1 MFRGGNGAEQIMADY
16 SEVTEFCEGYKQ
28 FLNKCKTEREVVQ
41 EVKRQAQAAGF
52 QDIEELY
59 KEGKS
64 LHFGDKVYAVKEQKA
79 ISLFVIGRE
88 NFEEGM
94 NLICAHADSPR
105 LDVKPQPFYEKEE
118 MALMKTHYYGG
129 VKKYQWATVPL
140 ALHGVIIKKDGTK
153 IQVALGEKED
163 DPVFYISDLPKHL
176 SGEQM
181 NKSMEEGIIGESLN
195 LVSGL
200 LPPDTQ
206 EIQGAKEH
214 VLSLLRAQYGITE
227 KDFISAELEV
237 VPAMKARDVGFDRSM
252 IAAYGHDDKVCL
264 YAALCAI
271 LKMENPNHT
280 CGAFFVDK
288 EEVGSRGNTG
298 MHSRLMENTVA
309 LLCQMHD
316 EKGSFLL
323 RRALEHSKMLSADVL
338 VAYDSNYSEAYDP
351 YNSAKL
357 GYGPVLAKY
366 TGRAGKKGAN
376 DANAEYLAELRKA
389 FDEENVIW
397 QTGEMGK
404 IDFGGGGTIGP
415 FAATYG
421 MQVAECGTAL
431 LSMHAPYEL
440 AGKLDIYE
448 THQAYYAFYCMG

>member
-1 MFRGGNGAEQIMADY
+1 MMMEY
-16 SEVTEFCEGYKQ
+16 SKVTEFCEGYKH
-28 FLNKCKTEREVVQ
+28 FLNQCKTEREVVQ
-41 EVKRQAQAAGF
+41 EIKRQAQACGF
-52 QDIEELY
+52 QDVEKLY

-88 NFEEGM
+88 KLEEGM

-105 LDVKPQPFYEKEE
+105 LDVKPQPLYEKEKV
-118 MALMKTHYYGG
+118 ALLKTHYYGG
-129 VKKYQWATVPL
+129 VKKYQWATIPL
-140 ALHGVIIKKDGTK
+140 ALHGVIIKKDGTR
-153 IQVALGEKED
+153 IQVTLGEKED

-181 NKSMEEGIIGESLN
+181 NKSMEEGITGESLN
-195 LVSGL
+195 LISGL
-200 LPPDTQ
+200 LPSDVQ
-206 EIQGAKEH
+206 EIQSAKSY
-214 VLSLLRAQYGITE
+214 VLSLLREQYGIIE
-227 KDFISAELEV
+227 KDFISAELEI

-264 YAALCAI
+264 YAALRAI

-288 EEVGSRGNTG
+288 EEVGSQGNTG
-298 MHSRLMENTVA
+298 MHSKLMENTVA

-338 VAYDSNYSEAYDP
+338 VAYDSNSPEAFDS
-351 YNSAKL
+351 YNSARL
-357 GYGPVLAKY
+357 GHGPVLAKY
-366 TGRAGKKGAN
+366 TGSAGKKGTN

-389 FDEENVIW
+389 LDEESVCW
-397 QTGEMGK
+397 QAGEMGK

-415 FAATYG
+415 FAAAYG

-440 AGKLDIYE
+440 AVKSDIYE
-448 THQAYYAFYCMG
+448 THRAYYAFYKYVR